1 MVRLGFEV
9 HCRQI
14 TSINAINF
22 VGTTIYY
29 FHITYNTPPLPTHPR
44 KSITIDLIYDTRH
57 ICRRD
62 RIDGIVCPMRN
73 HVTLLLSRQSEVCYG
88 ECESG

>member
-1 MVRLGFEV
+1 MAGLGFEA

-22 VGTTIYY
+22 VGTTLYS
-29 FHITYNTPPLPTHPR
+29 FHVAYHTPPFPLHPT
-44 KSITIDLIYDTRH
+44 KSITIHLIYDTRH
-57 ICRRD
+57 LCMRN

-73 HVTLLLSRQSEVCYG
+73 HVTLFLSHQSEVCYG